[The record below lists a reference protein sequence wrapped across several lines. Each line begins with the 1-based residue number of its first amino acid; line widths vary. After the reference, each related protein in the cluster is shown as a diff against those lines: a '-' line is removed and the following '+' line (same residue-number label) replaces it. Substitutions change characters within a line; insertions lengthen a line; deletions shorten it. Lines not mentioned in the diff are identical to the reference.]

1 MTIESIV
8 AAARDSRDWEPLV
21 ALVPY
26 ARFLGV
32 RLDIRGDQFGACMP
46 FDNKLIGNPALPALH
61 GGAIGGFLECAGLF
75 YLLWDMD
82 SADLPKTINFTF
94 EYLRS
99 GRPVDTYAQ
108 VFMVKQGKRVAHL
121 RVEAW
126 QSSPDKPIAIGHG
139 NFMLKP
145 VDEPQRSKP

>member
-1 MTIESIV
+1 MNVNAVVT
-8 AAARDSRDWEPLV
+8 AARASRNWTPIVE
-21 ALVPY
+21 LVPY
-26 ARFLGV
+26 ARFLGM
-32 RLDIRGDQFGACMP
+32 RLDIRGDQYTACMP
-46 FDNKLIGNPALPALH
+46 FDPKLIGNPALPALH
-61 GGAIGGFLECAGLF
+61 GGATGGFLECAGMF
-75 YLLWDMD
+75 YLLWHMD

-99 GRPVDTYAQ
+99 GRPEDTYAN
-108 VFMVKQGKRVAHL
+108 VFMVKQGQRVAHL

-145 VDEPQRSKP
+145 ADELKGNP

>member
-46 FDNKLIGNPALPALH
+46 FDKKLIGNPALPALH
-61 GGAIGGFLECAGLF
+61 GGVSWLTPSRSRYARR
-75 YLLWDMD
+75 
-82 SADLPKTINFTF
+82 SA
-94 EYLRS
+94 S
-99 GRPVDTYAQ
+99 GIQAP
-108 VFMVKQGKRVAHL
+108 
-121 RVEAW
+121 
-126 QSSPDKPIAIGHG
+126 
-139 NFMLKP
+139 
-145 VDEPQRSKP
+145 